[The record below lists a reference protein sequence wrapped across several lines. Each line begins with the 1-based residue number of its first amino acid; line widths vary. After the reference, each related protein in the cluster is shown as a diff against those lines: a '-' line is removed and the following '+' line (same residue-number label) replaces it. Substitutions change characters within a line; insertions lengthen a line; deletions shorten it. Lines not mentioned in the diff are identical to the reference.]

1 MEGGELREQEHE
13 DSKYCDE
20 LVELHGWFFVGGGE
34 HDDVYRLQTKTEVLY
49 RLEKRGASAM
59 REP

>member
-20 LVELHGWFFVGGGE
+20 LVELHGWFLVDGGE
-34 HDDVYRLQTKTEVLY
+34 GDDVNRLQIKTEVLY
-49 RLEKRGASAM
+49 RLEERGESAM